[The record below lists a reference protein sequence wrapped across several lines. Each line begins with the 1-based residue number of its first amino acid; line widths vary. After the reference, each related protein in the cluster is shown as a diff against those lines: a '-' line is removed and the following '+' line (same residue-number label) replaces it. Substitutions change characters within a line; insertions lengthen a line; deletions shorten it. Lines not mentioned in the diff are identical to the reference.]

1 MNLPNPAIAKH
12 EISVTLMLEPQAS
25 GRFVASAVEFPAFRI
40 EAATEAEAIAEL
52 QRSLSE
58 HVAHRKVMPWVIAV
72 PPLTLGRSETIDG
85 VIGKKPAWTEF
96 VGIFENDADF
106 AAIVDEMRA
115 ERESDDESEIDP
127 AYYLEA

>member
-72 PPLTLGRSETIDG
+72 PPIDG

>member
-1 MNLPNPAIAKH
+1 MNLPNPAIANH
-12 EISVTLMLEPQAS
+12 EITVTLMLEPQAS

-40 EAATEAEAIAEL
+40 EAATEAEAIGQL
-52 QRSLSE
+52 QRSLSD
-58 HVAHRKVMPWVIAV
+58 HVAHTKVMPWVIPV
-72 PPLTLGRSETIDG
+72 PPLTLGRSETIDDAI
-85 VIGKKPAWTEF
+85 VTEPAWTKF
-96 VGIFENDADF
+96 VGIFEDDADF